1 MPRVPFGLALL
12 AVGLMYLLGL
22 GAAPFL
28 DPPEGFHAA
37 IAESLRQSG
46 DWITLRVNGV
56 RYFDKPPLTYWLMA
70 LSFAAAGATEAA
82 ARVWPALA
90 AIGVAAVTGRIGMIL
105 GGPRLGLLAGLFVAA
120 NTGIFVFGREVK
132 PDLVFILFLTL
143 AHAGFVVA
151 YRGGGRWGLALFYA
165 SLGLAALAKDVL
177 GAVGPLAVV
186 ALFVW
191 LTRERPY
198 GVWAPWWGLAIL
210 LAIALPWYL
219 AVELR
224 NPGFLWYTV
233 VDNHLLNF
241 TRQRVFPDED
251 VPLGALQFLGVTLL
265 AFLPWALAV
274 PWALG
279 RALRRPWPDAQARLW
294 TLLALWA
301 VIVVGFFTVSPFKL
315 PHYGLPAFPALALLA
330 ALDRLPLPSGA
341 LENVDVTARNLAARG
356 QTAAGAPLEA
366 YRPVLVKCTV
376 IFGAATVAMALAV
389 RRRWPAVGVGVALAA
404 MIAFLPTA
412 GEGMAQFAR
421 GRSARPVTEALARR
435 LGPADRVIHEGAL
448 ENTGSLLLVARR
460 TVHVVHGLQS
470 NLAFGATFPDARDA
484 FWSVARVQEAWSGT
498 GRCFLVS
505 TVDPR
510 RSVAGSLQPRHL
522 LAQGGGRWLYSNVA
536 DPSTTPATTGPSA
549 GAGAPGRLAGGR
561 PHHVRGVVVDEAPA
575 VGAALEEVGGEDGG
589 H

>member
-1 MPRVPFGLALL
+1 VPRVPFGLALL

-28 DPPEGFHAA
+28 DPPEGFHVA

-70 LSFAAAGATEAA
+70 ASFSVAGATEAA

-105 GGPRLGLLAGLFVAA
+105 GGARVGLLAGLFVAA
-120 NTGIFVFGREVK
+120 NMGIFVFAREVK

-143 AHAGFVVA
+143 AYAGFVVA

-165 SLGLAALAKDVL
+165 SLGLATLAKDVL

-198 GVWAPWWGLAIL
+198 GAWAPWWGLAIL
-210 LAIALPWYL
+210 LGLTLPWYL

-274 PWALG
+274 PWALR
-279 RALRRPWPDAQARLW
+279 RALRPPWADAQARLW
-294 TLLALWA
+294 TLLALSA
-301 VIVVGFFTVSPFKL
+301 VIVVGFFTVAPFKL

-330 ALDRLPLPSGA
+330 ARAWDDCIEAQPGAATPQVLMVPILVLFALLAVAFGLAALDRLPVPPQA
-341 LENVDVTARNLAARG
+341 LENVDLAARNLAARG
-356 QTAAGAPLEA
+356 QTAVGAPREL
-366 YRPVLVKCTV
+366 YVPVLLRCTV
-376 IFGAATVAMALAV
+376 IFAAATAGMLFAV
-389 RRRWPAVGVGVALAA
+389 QRRWPAMGVGVALAA

-412 GEGMAQFAR
+412 GEGMVQFAR
-421 GRSARPVTEALARR
+421 GRSARPITEALTRR
-435 LGPADRVIHEGAL
+435 LGPTDHVIHEGAL
-448 ENTGSLLLVARR
+448 ENTGSLLLVVRR
-460 TVHVVHGLQS
+460 TVPVVSGLQS
-470 NLAFGATFPDARDA
+470 NLAFGATFADARDA
-484 FWSVARVQEAWSGT
+484 FWSVSRVQQAWSGS

-505 TVDPR
+505 TVDPA
-510 RSVAGSLQPRHL
+510 RSVAGTLQPRHV

-536 DPSTTPATTGPSA
+536 D
-549 GAGAPGRLAGGR
+549 
-561 PHHVRGVVVDEAPA
+561 
-575 VGAALEEVGGEDGG
+575 
-589 H
+589 